1 MQKIL
6 FGPVFA
12 SCFAAPVGVVLHFRN
27 RLGKGTLAN
36 QLKRGIPL
44 CVLQKAPVLSVN
56 LIDLWGL
63 HSKHPAS
70 LSELAFLCHVAR
82 RALNCS
88 ISMSSTLTLLALW
101 LHQPQLAGPPPQI
114 LGKSTLNCQQLT
126 SKNCDEHDL
135 WYTSFNPTCMAGDC
149 DWNIVVYSWGFFSLC
164 NVFHSLCLVIFFD
177 ICVKII
183 FWAAKLYHK
192 MNKRNFHCH
201 HYCLLLYFLYA
212 MTSFYSKLWWV
223 FNKLSCLWWTAQ
235 S

>member
-1 MQKIL
+1 MKFTHIQRPLNPGSGQFGLCFECGEILNVARFWMLLPQQQQCPQAKINIFICKRSC

-12 SCFAAPVGVVLHFRN
+12 SCFAAPVGVALHFRN
-27 RLGKGTLAN
+27 RLGKGTLSN
-36 QLKRGIPL
+36 QLKRRIPL

-114 LGKSTLNCQQLT
+114 FGKSTLNCQQLT
-126 SKNCDEHDL
+126 SKNYDERD
-135 WYTSFNPTCMAGDC
+135 
-149 DWNIVVYSWGFFSLC
+149 
-164 NVFHSLCLVIFFD
+164 
-177 ICVKII
+177 
-183 FWAAKLYHK
+183 
-192 MNKRNFHCH
+192 
-201 HYCLLLYFLYA
+201 
-212 MTSFYSKLWWV
+212 
-223 FNKLSCLWWTAQ
+223 
-235 S
+235 